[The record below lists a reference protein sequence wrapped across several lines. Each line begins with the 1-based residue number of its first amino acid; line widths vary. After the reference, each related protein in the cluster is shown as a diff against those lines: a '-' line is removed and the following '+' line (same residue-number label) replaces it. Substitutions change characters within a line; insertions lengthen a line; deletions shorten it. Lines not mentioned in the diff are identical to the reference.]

1 MAPILIKDVRKMD
14 ELQNGV
20 RQFYKL
26 PMKSERD
33 ERKFN
38 EWTDEAFRVFGF
50 STKEVKHG
58 KSNWSNGRERER

>member
-1 MAPILIKDVRKMD
+1 MAPILIKDVRTMD

-58 KSNWSNGRERER
+58 NSSFGNGKKRIR